1 MSGSD
6 SEAGVNDAEE
16 NPVEREAPVVHEE
29 LQVQQPPPELQR
41 ASARERTVEI
51 NMAFGKPEDFH
62 FEESEESFDSY
73 RQRLE
78 QYFAANGLDTTQERT
93 KAVFLTVVGK
103 RAHSLLMDLC
113 APAKPSE
120 KTYAEL
126 VGLLEKHY
134 VPETNFIAERCKFHG
149 RNQKENETISEYV
162 ASLRKLAATCKFGA
176 FLEEALRD
184 RFVCGVKSTELRDR
198 LLSAA
203 HTMKDKDLTL
213 ALALER
219 ALAFEVTKDSAQQFS
234 QKTYKANVVDKKA
247 KTKATEKPTA
257 SGKPCYRC
265 SGKGHMPDDCRFKD
279 VACHE
284 CNRKGHIAKACRS
297 RKPGGKGAAQS
308 AMKGQCNALKHA
320 ACQAMHSVNQAQC
333 DALKHE
339 TCHSVSAHKQQAS
352 RGCNA
357 PQRERDPVCNAPQR
371 ERHPDSNAPQQRSS
385 DHHLQT
391 GGGCAKLQLRDGAE
405 HDCVPSKCTVEES
418 SIDTSQTFDG
428 GGLDLF
434 AMDTSTGDIVKPYNV
449 YVSVNGAKV
458 KMEVDTG
465 AAVSV
470 ISEGLYQRRF
480 KSVKLSPANCVLKTY
495 SQESLKLMGKFTA
508 KVKCKDVTKKLDL
521 LVVKGKGPALM
532 GRDWISQL
540 HLDWS
545 KVNRVAPETVDSVCT
560 RHAAV
565 FKPGL
570 GKLKGIEAKL
580 QVTEKA
586 VPKFC
591 KPRNVPYALKE
602 AVERELAKLESE
614 GVISPTNYSE
624 WAAPIVCVPKK
635 DDSVR
640 ICGDYKVTINP
651 WLNVEQYPL
660 PRTQDLFAKL
670 AGGQQFTKLDLSQAY
685 QQVQLEENSRRY
697 LTINTHKGLYHYNRL
712 PYGVASAPAIFQKIM
727 DQVLQGMDGVIC
739 YLDDILITGK
749 DADSHLANLEE
760 VLRRLESHNLRV
772 KQEKCEFMKSSV
784 SYLGHVIDALGI
796 HPMKEKTDAIQR
808 ASVPKNVTELRSFL
822 ALLNYYGKF
831 IPNLSTL
838 IQPMTVLLHKDVD
851 WQWSDTCQKAFES
864 AKQSLQ
870 SDKLLVH
877 YDPDL
882 PLILACDASPYGVGA
897 VISHQMKDG
906 SERPIAFASRM
917 LTKTEQNYSQIEK
930 EALGLVFGVMKFH
943 EYLYGRKFLL
953 LTDHKPLLKILGPK
967 TGVPTLAAAR
977 MQRWA
982 LILAAYTYE
991 IQYKRSEQHSN
1002 ADALSRLPVKP
1013 SVNVA
1018 SNPVYRVAY
1027 LEDLPVTAREIA
1039 KETDKD
1045 PVLKVVKQLVLT
1057 GWPKHI
1063 QDETLKPYFQR
1074 KYELT
1079 VEDDC
1084 LLWGLRVVVPE
1095 KLKDRLMS
1103 ELHEHHWGIVKMKSL
1118 ARSLFWWPTLDECI
1132 EQEASKCSV
1141 CLQQR
1146 SMPATTRV
1154 HTWKWSSSPWER
1166 IHLDFAEDHKQMFLV
1181 VMDAYARWPEIIP
1194 MHTTTSTKTIEALRT
1209 LFSSYGLPKEV
1220 VTDNGPQY
1228 VSQEFESFLAKNGVK
1243 HITSPAYHPAS
1254 NGLAE
1259 RLVQNLKK
1267 SLAKNRAIGGMTL
1280 EHCVAN
1286 FVFGY
1291 RNTPHTTTGKTPS
1304 ELFLRRQVRT
1314 RLSLIKPEFSQR
1326 MQTETEPNLPRVRS
1340 FTVGQQVLV
1349 KNYRG
1354 GEKWLNGV
1362 IREVLGPVTYN
1373 VEVNGKI
1380 VKRHVNQMLSTKAN
1394 PAQLTQEDSCAVL
1407 DFEESD
1413 TETDMEQPMP
1423 VAVEAQ
1429 PTVPSP
1435 APVVERRTRPVRNRR
1450 PPDRLNL

>member
-1 MSGSD
+1 MSSSD
-6 SEAGVNDAEE
+6 SEAEE
-16 NPVEREAPVVHEE
+16 ARVVHEE
-29 LQVQQPPPELQR
+29 SPPVEEPRR
-41 ASARERTVEI
+41 ASSSERTGESK
-51 NMAFGKPEDFH
+51 MAFGKPEDFH

-78 QYFAANGLDTTQERT
+78 QYFAANGLDTTQEKT

-120 KTYAEL
+120 KTYQDL

-134 VPETNFIAERCKFHG
+134 VPETNFIAERCKFHV

-162 ASLRKLAATCKFGA
+162 ASLRKLASTCKFGA

-198 LLSAA
+198 LLSTAQN
-203 HTMKDKDLTL
+203 KDKELTL
-213 ALALER
+213 AIAIER
-219 ALAFEVTKDSAQQFS
+219 ALAFEVTKDSSQQFS
-234 QKTYKANVVDKKA
+234 QKTYKANVVDKKT
-247 KTKATEKPTA
+247 KTMHRETSVKHA
-257 SGKPCYRC
+257 SSTKQCYRC
-265 SGKGHMPDDCRFKD
+265 NGKGHRPDECKFKD
-279 VACHE
+279 AECHE
-284 CNRKGHIAKACRS
+284 CNKKGHIAKACRS
-297 RKPGGKGAAQS
+297 RKQGGRGAAQS
-308 AMKGQCNALKHA
+308 AKGQCNALKPEPCHGV
-320 ACQAMHSVNQAQC
+320 C
-333 DALKHE
+333 ALK
-339 TCHSVSAHKQQAS
+339 QQPRAS
-352 RGCNA
+352 HGCDA
-357 PQRERDPVCNAPQR
+357 PQRERTLASNAPQR
-371 ERHPDSNAPQQRSS
+371 RSS
-385 DHHLQT
+385 DHLET
-391 GGGCAKLQLRDGAE
+391 GGGSAQLQRRDAE
-405 HDCVPSKCTVEES
+405 RNCVPAGCMVEEP
-418 SIDTSQTFDG
+418 SIDTGQTFDG
-428 GGLDLF
+428 DGVDLF
-434 AMDTSTGDIVKPYNV
+434 AMDTSGEMHTGTGDIVKPYNV
-449 YVSVNGAKV
+449 YVSVNGARV

-470 ISEGLYQRRF
+470 ISESLYQRRF
-480 KSVKLSPANCVLKTY
+480 KSVKLNPANCVLKTY

-508 KVKCKDVTKKLDL
+508 KVKCKDVTKQLEL

-540 HLDWS
+540 RLDWA
-545 KVNRVAPETVDSVCT
+545 KVNRVAPETVDSVCA
-560 RHAAV
+560 RHPTV

-580 QVTEKA
+580 HVTEKA

-591 KPRNVPYALKE
+591 KPRTVPYAVKE
-602 AVERELAKLESE
+602 AVEKELANLEAE
-614 GVISPTNYSE
+614 GVISPTNYSD

-635 DDSVR
+635 DDTVR

-685 QQVQLEENSRRY
+685 QQVQLEEISKRY
-697 LTINTHKGLYHYNRL
+697 LTINTHKGLYQYNRL

-739 YLDDILITGK
+739 YLDDILVTGK
-749 DADSHLANLEE
+749 DTDSHLANLEE
-760 VLRRLESHNLRV
+760 VLRRLESYNLRL
-772 KQEKCEFMKSSV
+772 KLDKCEFMKSSV
-784 SYLGHVIDALGI
+784 SYLGHVIDATGI
-796 HPMKEKTDAIQR
+796 HPMKEKTDAIQK
-808 ASVPKNVTELRSFL
+808 APVPKNVTELRSFL

-838 IQPMTVLLHKDVD
+838 IQPMTALLHKDVE
-851 WQWSDTCQKAFES
+851 WQWSEKCQSVFDT

-870 SDKLLVH
+870 SDKVLVH

-882 PLILACDASPYGVGA
+882 PLVLACDASPYGVGA
-897 VISHQMKDG
+897 VISHQMRDG

-943 EYLYGRKFLL
+943 EYLFGRKFLL

-967 TGVPTLAAAR
+967 TGIPTLAAAR

-991 IQYKRSEQHSN
+991 IQYKTSEQHSN
-1002 ADALSRLPVKP
+1002 ADALSRLPVRPTK
-1013 SVNVA
+1013 NVA
-1018 SNPVYRVAY
+1018 CNPVYRVAY
-1027 LEDLPVTAREIA
+1027 LEDLPVTAKEIA

-1045 PVLKVVKQLVLT
+1045 PVLKAVKQLVLT
-1057 GWPKHI
+1057 GWPKHV
-1063 QDETLKPYFQR
+1063 QDEALKPYFKR

-1095 KLKDRLMS
+1095 KLKERLLS

-1132 EQEASKCSV
+1132 EQVVSQCSV
-1141 CLQQR
+1141 CQQQR
-1146 SMPATTRV
+1146 SMPTTTRV

-1194 MHTTTSTKTIEALRT
+1194 MHTTTSTKTIEALRS
-1209 LFSSYGLPKEV
+1209 LFSAYGLPKEV
-1220 VTDNGPQY
+1220 VTDNGPQF
-1228 VSQEFESFLAKNGVK
+1228 VSQEFESFLVKNGVK

-1304 ELFLRRQVRT
+1304 ELFLKRQVRT

-1326 MQTETEPNLPRVRS
+1326 MQNETEPNLPRVRS

-1373 VEVNGKI
+1373 VEVNGKC
-1380 VKRHVNQMLSTKAN
+1380 VKRHVNQMLSTKTSS
-1394 PAQLTQEDSCAVL
+1394 AQSTQDDSCAEW
-1407 DFEESD
+1407 DFEDSEKEAD
-1413 TETDMEQPMP
+1413 TEQPMP
-1423 VAVEAQ
+1423 VAVETQ
-1429 PTVPSP
+1429 PTVQPP
-1435 APVVERRTRPVRNRR
+1435 VPVVEHCSRPVRNRR

>member
-1 MSGSD
+1 MPSD
-6 SEAGVNDAEE
+6 SSEE
-16 NPVEREAPVVHEE
+16 EEHPVEQERRSV
-29 LQVQQPPPELQR
+29 
-41 ASARERTVEI
+41 SERTVEQV
-51 NMAFGKPEDFH
+51 MAFGKPEDFH

-78 QYFAANGLDTTQERT
+78 QYFAANGLKTDEERT

-113 APAKPSE
+113 APEKPSE
-120 KTYAEL
+120 KTYEDL
-126 VGLLEKHY
+126 VGLLQKHY
-134 VPETNFIAERCKFHG
+134 VPKTNFIAERCKFHG
-149 RNQKENETISEYV
+149 RNQKENETISEYI
-162 ASLRKLAATCKFGA
+162 ASLRKLAATCKFGT
-176 FLEEALRD
+176 FLDEALRD

-198 LLSAA
+198 LLNVA
-203 HTMKDKDLTL
+203 HTKDLTL
-213 ALALER
+213 PLSVEM

-234 QKTYKANVVDKKA
+234 QKTYKANVVDKKPKA
-247 KTKATEKPTA
+247 KQTEAKGKSSA
-257 SGKPCYRC
+257 GGKPCYRC
-265 SGKGHMPDDCRFKD
+265 SGKGHKPDDCRFKD
-279 VACHE
+279 VECHE
-284 CNRKGHIAKACRS
+284 CNKKGHIAKACRS
-297 RKPGGKGAAQS
+297 RKAGENKGAAHS
-308 AMKGQCNALKHA
+308 ENKGHCL
-320 ACQAMHSVNQAQC
+320 
-333 DALKHE
+333 ALKHE
-339 TCHSVSAHKQQAS
+339 TCQGASALKQQA
-352 RGCNA
+352 GHCCNA
-357 PQRERDPVCNAPQR
+357 PQRDRDLDFNAP
-371 ERHPDSNAPQQRSS
+371 QRSS
-385 DHHLQT
+385 DHQLQT
-391 GGGCAKLQLRDGAE
+391 ACGCNELQLRDGPE
-405 HDCVPSKCTVEES
+405 DGCVPSRCMVDDPN
-418 SIDTSQTFDG
+418 IDTGQTFDSSG
-428 GGLDLF
+428 VDLF
-434 AMDTSTGDIVKPYNV
+434 AMDSSKGDIVKPYNV

-495 SQESLKLMGKFTA
+495 SQESLQLMGKFTA
-508 KVKCKDVTKKLDL
+508 KVKCKEVTKKLEL

-540 HLDWS
+540 KLDWS
-545 KVNRVAPETVDSVCT
+545 RVNRVAPETVDDVCA
-560 RHAAV
+560 RHASV

-580 QVTEKA
+580 QVTENA

-591 KPRNVPYALKE
+591 KPRNVPYALRE
-602 AVERELAKLESE
+602 AVERELAKLEAE
-614 GVISPTNYSE
+614 GVISPTNYSD

-739 YLDDILITGK
+739 YLDDILVTGK
-749 DADSHLANLEE
+749 DTESHLANLEE
-760 VLRRLESHNLRV
+760 VLRRLESANLRV

-784 SYLGHVIDALGI
+784 SYLGHVIDAMGI
-796 HPMKEKTDAIQR
+796 HPMKEKTDAIQK
-808 ASVPKNVTELRSFL
+808 AAVPKNVTELRSFL

-838 IQPMTVLLHKDVD
+838 IQPMTALLHKDVV
-851 WQWSDTCQKAFES
+851 WQWSEKCQSAFEN
-864 AKQSLQ
+864 AKKSLQ

-897 VISHQMKDG
+897 VISHRMKDG

-1013 SVNVA
+1013 SVDVA
-1018 SNPVYRVAY
+1018 SNPVYRVAF
-1027 LEDLPVTAREIA
+1027 LDDLPVTAREIA

-1057 GWPKHI
+1057 GWPKHV
-1063 QDETLKPYFQR
+1063 QDEALKPYFQR
-1074 KYELT
+1074 KFELT
-1079 VEDDC
+1079 IEDDC
-1084 LLWGLRVVVPE
+1084 LLWGLRVVIPE
-1095 KLKDRLMS
+1095 KLKGRLLS

-1118 ARSLFWWPTLDECI
+1118 ARSFFWWPTLDESI
-1132 EQEASKCSV
+1132 EHEVSECSV
-1141 CLQQR
+1141 CQQQR
-1146 SMPATTRV
+1146 SMPATARV
-1154 HTWKWSSSPWER
+1154 HTWRWSSCPWER

-1194 MHTTTSTKTIEALRT
+1194 MHTTTSEKTIEALRT
-1209 LFSSYGLPKEV
+1209 LFSAYGLPKEV
-1220 VTDNGPQY
+1220 VTDNGPQF
-1228 VSQEFESFLAKNGVK
+1228 VSQEFETFLARNGVK

-1304 ELFLRRQVRT
+1304 ELFLKRQVRT
-1314 RLSLIKPEFSQR
+1314 RLSLIRPEFSQR

-1373 VEVNGKI
+1373 VEVNGKC
-1380 VKRHVNQMLSTKAN
+1380 VKRHVNQMLSTRAN
-1394 PAQLTQEDSCAVL
+1394 PDQLTQVDSYAGAIL
-1407 DFEESD
+1407 DFDEFN
-1413 TETDMEQPMP
+1413 TDSVVEQSVPMTGMEQPR
-1423 VAVEAQ
+1423 
-1429 PTVPSP
+1429 VPSP
-1435 APVVERRTRPVRNRR
+1435 PPVVERDSTRPVRNRR